1 MIVVGWRTGKD
12 TMKLKLR
19 VAARLTMVRELVRGL
34 GDTLSYFYDARVVAP
49 LAALPIRAGSDGSP
63 AS

>member
-1 MIVVGWRTGKD
+1 
-12 TMKLKLR
+12 MKLKLR